1 MSTMR
6 VCDFLGMVDKSDDED
21 EDDDEEDDDDNAV
34 EEIDQV
40 AIPEFDVYQSGLAVP
55 HDNS

>member
-6 VCDFLGMVDKSDDED
+6 VCDFLGMVDQS
-21 EDDDEEDDDDNAV
+21 DDDDDDDDDAV
-34 EEIDQV
+34 EEIGQV